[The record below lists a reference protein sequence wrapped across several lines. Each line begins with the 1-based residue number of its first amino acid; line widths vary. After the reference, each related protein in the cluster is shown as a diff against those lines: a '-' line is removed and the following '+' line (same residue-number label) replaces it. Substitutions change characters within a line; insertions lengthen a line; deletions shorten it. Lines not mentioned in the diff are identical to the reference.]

1 MGGRRARGRPAAAA
15 DPVPLTARLSV
26 HPCTRYTPL
35 IERLAER
42 VQVPVAVTHAT
53 HALFLDTPEG
63 LGYNRSAFWHPG
75 GGRRPGM
82 SLEAGSIL
90 EGVVVKITHYG
101 AFVELGDGK
110 SGLVHISEIADTY
123 VKDVRDYLKEQER
136 VKVKVLGYN
145 DKGKLD
151 LSVKQALDPAER
163 QARVRAKASFEE
175 KLTKFMKES
184 EERLLDL
191 KRNTEAKRGGRR
203 R

>member
-1 MGGRRARGRPAAAA
+1 
-15 DPVPLTARLSV
+15 
-26 HPCTRYTPL
+26 
-35 IERLAER
+35 
-42 VQVPVAVTHAT
+42 
-53 HALFLDTPEG
+53 
-63 LGYNRSAFWHPG
+63 
-75 GGRRPGM
+75 M
-82 SLEAGSIL
+82 SLESGTVL

-101 AFVELGDGK
+101 AFVELPDGK

-151 LSVKQALDPAER
+151 LSVKQALDPTER
-163 QARVRAKASFEE
+163 QSRVRAKASFDE
-175 KLTKFMKES
+175 KLAKFLKES

>member
-1 MGGRRARGRPAAAA
+1 
-15 DPVPLTARLSV
+15 
-26 HPCTRYTPL
+26 
-35 IERLAER
+35 
-42 VQVPVAVTHAT
+42 
-53 HALFLDTPEG
+53 
-63 LGYNRSAFWHPG
+63 
-75 GGRRPGM
+75 M
-82 SLEAGSIL
+82 SLEAGTIL
-90 EGVVVKITHYG
+90 EGTVVKITHYG
-101 AFVELGDGK
+101 AFVELPDGK

-151 LSVKQALDPAER
+151 LSVKQALEPSER
-163 QARVRAKASFEE
+163 QARVRAKASFDE
-175 KLTKFMKES
+175 KLAKFLKES

>member
-1 MGGRRARGRPAAAA
+1 
-15 DPVPLTARLSV
+15 
-26 HPCTRYTPL
+26 
-35 IERLAER
+35 
-42 VQVPVAVTHAT
+42 
-53 HALFLDTPEG
+53 
-63 LGYNRSAFWHPG
+63 
-75 GGRRPGM
+75 M
-82 SLEAGSIL
+82 SLEAGQIL

-101 AFVELGDGK
+101 AFVELPDGK

-151 LSVKQALDPAER
+151 LSVKQALDPSER
-163 QARVRAKASFEE
+163 QARMRAKASFEE
-175 KLTKFMKES
+175 KLTKFLKES

-203 R
+203 K

>member
-1 MGGRRARGRPAAAA
+1 
-15 DPVPLTARLSV
+15 
-26 HPCTRYTPL
+26 
-35 IERLAER
+35 
-42 VQVPVAVTHAT
+42 
-53 HALFLDTPEG
+53 
-63 LGYNRSAFWHPG
+63 
-75 GGRRPGM
+75 M
-82 SLEAGSIL
+82 SLDAGTIL

-101 AFVELGDGK
+101 AFVELPDGK

-151 LSVKQALDPAER
+151 LSVKQALDPSER
-163 QARVRAKASFEE
+163 QARVRAKASFDE
-175 KLTKFMKES
+175 KLAKFLKES

>member
-1 MGGRRARGRPAAAA
+1 
-15 DPVPLTARLSV
+15 
-26 HPCTRYTPL
+26 
-35 IERLAER
+35 
-42 VQVPVAVTHAT
+42 
-53 HALFLDTPEG
+53 
-63 LGYNRSAFWHPG
+63 
-75 GGRRPGM
+75 M
-82 SLEAGSIL
+82 SLEAGIIL

-101 AFVELGDGK
+101 AFVELPDGK

-123 VKDVRDYLKEQER
+123 VKDVRDYLKEQEK

-151 LSVKQALDPAER
+151 LSVKQALDPSER
-163 QARVRAKASFEE
+163 QSRVRAKASFDE
-175 KLTKFMKES
+175 KLAKFMKES

>member
-1 MGGRRARGRPAAAA
+1 
-15 DPVPLTARLSV
+15 
-26 HPCTRYTPL
+26 
-35 IERLAER
+35 
-42 VQVPVAVTHAT
+42 
-53 HALFLDTPEG
+53 
-63 LGYNRSAFWHPG
+63 
-75 GGRRPGM
+75 M
-82 SLEAGSIL
+82 SLEAGTIV
-90 EGVVVKITHYG
+90 EGTVVKITHYG
-101 AFVELGDGK
+101 AFVELSDGK

-123 VKDVRDYLKEQER
+123 VKDVRDYLKEQDR

-163 QARVRAKASFEE
+163 QARIRAKASFDE
-175 KLTKFMKES
+175 KLAKFLKES

>member
-1 MGGRRARGRPAAAA
+1 
-15 DPVPLTARLSV
+15 
-26 HPCTRYTPL
+26 
-35 IERLAER
+35 
-42 VQVPVAVTHAT
+42 
-53 HALFLDTPEG
+53 
-63 LGYNRSAFWHPG
+63 
-75 GGRRPGM
+75 M
-82 SLEAGSIL
+82 SLEAGTIL
-90 EGVVVKITHYG
+90 EGTVVKITHYG
-101 AFVELGDGK
+101 AFVELPDGK

-151 LSVKQALDPAER
+151 LSVKQALDPSER
-163 QARVRAKASFEE
+163 QARVRAKASFDE
-175 KLTKFMKES
+175 KLAKFLKES

>member
-1 MGGRRARGRPAAAA
+1 MG
-15 DPVPLTARLSV
+15 
-26 HPCTRYTPL
+26 
-35 IERLAER
+35 
-42 VQVPVAVTHAT
+42 
-53 HALFLDTPEG
+53 
-63 LGYNRSAFWHPG
+63 
-75 GGRRPGM
+75 
-82 SLEAGSIL
+82 LEAGTIL

-101 AFVELGDGK
+101 AFVELPDGK

-136 VKVKVLGYN
+136 VKVKILGYN

-151 LSVKQALDPAER
+151 LSVKQALDSSER
-163 QARVRAKASFEE
+163 QARIRAKASFDE
-175 KLTKFMKES
+175 KLAKFLKES